1 VPRES
6 VMSGW
11 MPGPR
16 LALRAVDRGH
26 AFPERGY
33 FFHLVVAG
41 HRPGNGRRNISAF
54 PPLSTAPEQS
64 RAKGGRQYNGGP
76 WPLRP
81 TQITP
86 SAPAPDYLGDDG
98 SKAAPGKAF
107 DDLLGEAA
115 EWAKKEHS
123 P

>member
-1 VPRES
+1 YPAS
-6 VMSGW
+6 LAGQ
-11 MPGPR
+11 PGEG
-16 LALRAVDRGH
+16 RAIH
-26 AFPERGY
+26 
-33 FFHLVVAG
+33 
-41 HRPGNGRRNISAF
+41 
-54 PPLSTAPEQS
+54 
-64 RAKGGRQYNGGP
+64 KGGRQYNGGP